1 MIFVNTDLSLLRD
14 SYGRNCVVTY
24 WILLR
29 KKMYNIFCLISV
41 FIHFCRDWFVPTQ
54 SEVELLSLE
63 LSFERRLRA
72 EAEVKLKEAVTAR
85 IKAER
90 EMEIYKVLHHIQ

>member
-1 MIFVNTDLSLLRD
+1 MFD
-14 SYGRNCVVTY
+14 
-24 WILLR
+24 
-29 KKMYNIFCLISV
+29 FC
-41 FIHFCRDWFVPTQ
+41 FIYFCRDWFVPTQ

-90 EMEIYKVLHHIQ
+90 EMDIYKVLHHIK